1 MRPFKLIDYSRCIE
15 FSYRGDWSF
24 SDGISVR
31 YVLAAFLL
39 FILQL
44 SSGPAAF
51 AQSAGTCAGMTAGQL
66 TSLKG
71 FVPFPSSSPWNTDI
85 SSAPVD
91 SNSTNI
97 INYIGSRVTLHPD
110 FGSGTYANQTIGIPY
125 QVMAGS
131 QLKVNVKL
139 SAYASESDPGPM
151 PVPSKALIEGY
162 PNPGNGDRHVLVLEK
177 NGCWLYELYHAS
189 LLKNGQW
196 SADSTAIWDM
206 TIDEKRPYTWTSA
219 DAAGLPIFAGLAR
232 YDEVAAGAIKHALR
246 FTVPVTRKAFTP
258 PASHWASSVTDPNAP
273 AMGARLRLKAG
284 FNISSI
290 SPQNQVILT
299 ALKKYGMILAD
310 NGSGIF
316 ISGAPDS
323 RWNNSDLGKLKT
335 ITASNFEVVST
346 GPVYTNSDVP
356 AGPAPAISGFTA
368 SSTSVTAGN
377 SVTLNWTISGAT
389 TSGAIYNVISP
400 TIGPVRGSAIA
411 FNPKS
416 TATYTLYSTNQ
427 YGRTT
432 ASVTVT
438 VP

>member
-1 MRPFKLIDYSRCIE
+1 MRPFKFIDHSRRSE
-15 FSYRGDWSF
+15 LSYRKNWSF
-24 SDGISVR
+24 ADGISMK

-44 SSGPAAF
+44 GSSPAAL
-51 AQSAGTCAGMTAGQL
+51 AQGAGTCAGMTLGQL
-66 TSLKG
+66 TSLNG
-71 FVPFPSSSPWNTDI
+71 FVPFPSSSLWNTDI
-85 SSAPVD
+85 SSASVD
-91 SNSTNI
+91 PNSANI
-97 INYIGSRVTLHPD
+97 INYIGSMVTLHPD
-110 FGSGTYANQTIGIPY
+110 FGSGTYAKQTIGIPY
-125 QVMAGS
+125 QVVAGS

-139 SAYASESDPGPM
+139 GAYASESDPGPM
-151 PVPSKALIEGY
+151 PIPSNALIEGY
-162 PNPGNGDRHVLVLEK
+162 PNPGSGDRHVLVLEK
-177 NGCWLYELYHAS
+177 DGCWLYELYHAY
-189 LLKNGQW
+189 LLKGGQW

-206 TIDEKRPYTWTSA
+206 TSDEQRPYTWTSA

-246 FTVPVTRKAFTP
+246 FTVPVTRQAFTP

-273 AMGARLRLKAG
+273 AMGMRLRLKSS
-284 FNISSI
+284 FDISSF
-290 SPQNQVILT
+290 SPQNRVILT

-323 RWNNSDLGKLKT
+323 RWNNSDLSKLKT
-335 ITASNFEVVST
+335 VTASNFEVVST

-356 AGPAPAISGFTA
+356 TGPAPVIGSFTA
-368 SSTSVTAGN
+368 SPSSVTVGN
-377 SVTLNWTISGAT
+377 SVTLNWS

-438 VP
+438 VH